1 MHSSQPGNSDATN
14 TPSHEHQQ
22 QFFGK
27 FTMKEIYD
35 VLAAWASLSRQCKLM
50 ESNLLSLKSAQ
61 PQADTSAMEAEVQNL
76 KQKTQAAFKAASE
89 AIRRSP
95 SRAAGSP

>member
-1 MHSSQPGNSDATN
+1 
-14 TPSHEHQQ
+14 
-22 QFFGK
+22 
-27 FTMKEIYD
+27 MKEIHD

-76 KQKTQAAFKAASE
+76 KQKTQIAFKAASE

-95 SRAAGSP
+95 SVAARPAPR